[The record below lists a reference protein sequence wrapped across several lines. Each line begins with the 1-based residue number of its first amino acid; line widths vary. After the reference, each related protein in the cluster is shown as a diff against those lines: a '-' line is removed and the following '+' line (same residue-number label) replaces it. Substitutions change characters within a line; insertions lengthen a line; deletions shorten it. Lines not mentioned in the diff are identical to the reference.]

1 MTNSHLTVNGETVI
15 EPSVIS
21 SATATLSARSKLTLF
36 TFYGAGEAAT
46 SLVLN
51 GLNGFALL
59 YYTDALGLSPQLAG
73 LALSISLFWEAIT
86 EPVMGHTSDR
96 TKTRFGAR
104 FPWILAGGLLMAL
117 VFYFLWAVPVG
128 FRGGGMDTFGYLL
141 VLNLFLRTALTMF
154 VVPYLALGFEIAPD
168 YNDRPRLQSI
178 RWVCNMLANFAGP
191 ALAWSIFFQDRVA
204 ADGTKIP
211 GTSEPDNFA
220 AMGGTFSLAMLALTA
235 IMLWGCR
242 TSARDLRSERPAAS
256 EKSYFASFWATFKP
270 IFQDGEA
277 RLVLFVVFLLVV
289 GMVISSSVQGYLYV
303 HFLELAGYERTL
315 VHSSTM
321 VASAAGA
328 LLAPTLVERFDKRG
342 AMIIGSWCGVG
353 GKIALLIA
361 FFGFGVARTGTSATT
376 LFVIFDGLYWLA
388 SGIVLPVAT
397 AMIADIGSLAGRRTG
412 RTMDGSYS
420 AVFSLAWRIGVSI
433 SLLLAGTLISL
444 VGYDPAST
452 GKATLAV
459 MDRMA
464 AVSFLACA
472 SLYIFAIVA
481 ARRYRLTRA
490 VYAERL
496 SSATRAGDRT
506 DD

>member
-1 MTNSHLTVNGETVI
+1 MKNSRQTLNGAALI
-15 EPSVIS
+15 ESQTIYS
-21 SATATLSARSKLTLF
+21 GTAAPSARSKLTLF

-73 LALSISLFWEAIT
+73 LALSVSLFWEAIT
-86 EPVMGHTSDR
+86 EPVMGHASDR
-96 TKTRFGAR
+96 TRTRFGAR
-104 FPWILAGGLLMAL
+104 YPWILVGGILMAI
-117 VFYFLWAVPVG
+117 VFYFLWAVPAG
-128 FRGGGMDTFGYLL
+128 FRGGGMVTFTYLL
-141 VLNLFLRTALTMF
+141 VLNLLLRTALTMF
-154 VVPYLALGFEIAPD
+154 IVPYLALGFEIAPE
-168 YNDRPRLQSI
+168 YNDRPRLQSV
-178 RWVCNMLANFAGP
+178 RWICNMLANFAGP

-204 ADGTKIP
+204 PNGTKIQ

-220 AMGGTFSLAMLALTA
+220 AMGSTFSIAMVALTA

-242 TSARDLRSERPAAS
+242 TSVRDLRSERPTAS
-256 EKSYFASFWATFKP
+256 DASYFASFWATFKP
-270 IFQDGEA
+270 IFLDKEA

-289 GMVISSSVQGYLYV
+289 GMVIASSVQGYLYV
-303 HFLELAGYERTL
+303 HFLDLAGYERTL

-321 VASAAGA
+321 VTSAVGA
-328 LLAPTLVERFDKRG
+328 LIAPKLVERFDKRG
-342 AMIIGSWCGVG
+342 AIIIGSWCGVC

-361 FFGFGVARTGTSATT
+361 FFGFGVTPTGTMATV

-397 AMIADIGSLAGRRTG
+397 AMIADMGSLAGKRTG

-420 AVFSLAWRIGVSI
+420 AVFSLAWRIGVSV
-433 SLLLAGTLISL
+433 SLLVAGTLISL
-444 VGYDPAST
+444 VGYDAASA
-452 GKATLAV
+452 GKATSVV

-464 AVSFLACA
+464 AASFLACA
-472 SLYIFAIVA
+472 SLYFCAILA
-481 ARRYRLTRA
+481 ARGYRLTRA

-496 SSATRAGDRT
+496 SNAVRAGDGN